1 MHADC
6 RGLLR
11 LLAGFVLLS
20 LLPLAVLAYTGID
33 ASERAV
39 RREVET
45 HLVSAA
51 RLTATLVER
60 EAEGLLRLV
69 DAHARRPALVAGF
82 GGGDPAQ
89 FDRSVIEPRL
99 EQLVAAQ
106 PGISGAFVTDISGRA
121 TNVVPPTP
129 EIVGRDFSRR
139 DWYRGLEATGGPYM
153 SEAYQ
158 AAIAGNPVV
167 VAAAA
172 YVRTTPNTLDDG
184 GDAVGILVLFYDL
197 DAIGEL
203 ARTVSPLAGVEV
215 TVTDQQG
222 TVLAAPG
229 PPAPALIS
237 KRHDPV
243 VAAALQG
250 RSGVSDVASP
260 GGGEVVAFA
269 PVANTGWTVSASIDE
284 REAFAGM
291 ARTRSRVL
299 TVTALLGLVLMG
311 GLVQLVRVQRR
322 RAAAEATLRATDART
337 RAILTGARDGFFSI
351 DPDRRITDWN
361 PRAAE
366 LFGWTPEEALGSA
379 LGARILPAG
388 SGGGDEVAL
397 GTFLAG
403 GDGEVTG
410 RSLEV
415 TVVTRSG
422 EEVPVEISLF
432 SSPSGDGYWHGF
444 VRDLRE
450 RTRAQ
455 QALAQLAAIVE
466 FSDDAVIGT
475 TLDGLIHTWNRGAES
490 LYGYSAEEA
499 VGQPVSMLVPPGA
512 DDELA
517 DVVARFHRG
526 ETVGQYETR
535 RLRADGTTVEVSVTD
550 SPVRDATGTIVGISR
565 ISRDVTARKQT
576 EVALQAA
583 RDEAMEASRQKSEFL
598 ANMSHEIRTPING
611 VLGMTSLL
619 LDTDLDAEQRDY
631 AETAKRSGEALLR
644 VINDILDFSTVEAGR
659 LEFQHVDFDLR
670 KVVEDATLELAEAAE
685 EKRIELACLVPPDL
699 STQVRGDPGRLR
711 QVLTNLL
718 SNALKFTA
726 GGGEVVVTVGVAQDG
741 AVDADDD
748 VLMAFE
754 VRDTGMGIAPEY
766 LDRLFDSFSQG
777 DASTTRPFGGT
788 GLGLAISRRL
798 VELMDGSISVDS
810 EVGRGSTFR
819 FTARFAKVA
828 EGQAEPRRQPRLDLV
843 GLRVLVVDDHATNRM
858 ILTQMLHAWSMRA
871 TEACGGGE
879 ALALLR
885 AAADRGAPY
894 DLVILDRN
902 MPEIDGL
909 EVARRVREDPALL
922 GITRIVMLSSSP
934 GRAEAKRAGELGID
948 GYLAKPVRQSQFY
961 DCVATVMGDATPTRH
976 MVTANRS
983 GPAPGTRLLLVED
996 NPVNCKVAVRSLEK
1010 MGYQVDVAANGAEA
1024 LPAAFRGDYAAILM
1038 DCQMPVMDGYEATA
1052 TIRRGE
1058 QTRGRHTPIIA
1069 MTASAMEGDRERC
1082 LAAGMDDYLAK
1093 PLRSEALAAV
1103 LARWLGAAP
1112 GEEAEVTAPA
1122 PRAAELDSEILSHLV
1137 GMDESADFG
1146 LLEEV
1151 VDLLSRDTPP
1161 RLAQMRQ
1168 AVATGDA
1175 PALRQ
1180 AAHALKGSAATVG
1193 ATAMAA
1199 MSARLEDLGRTGEL
1213 DGAGALLDEL
1223 SEEVPLVIEALR
1235 AAGRR
1240 G

>member
-1 MHADC
+1 MHAHR

-11 LLAGFVLLS
+11 LVAGFVLLS
-20 LLPLAVLAYTGID
+20 LLPLAVLTYTSID
-33 ASERAV
+33 VSQQAV

-51 RLTATLVER
+51 RLTSTLVER
-60 EAEGLLRLV
+60 EAEGLARLV
-69 DAHARRPALVAGF
+69 DAHARRPAFVAGF
-82 GGGDPAQ
+82 GGGDPAR
-89 FDRSVIEPRL
+89 FDGSVIEPRL

-106 PGISGAFVTDISGRA
+106 PGISGALVTDVSGRA

-129 EIVGRDFSRR
+129 HIVGRGFSHR
-139 DWYRGLEATGGPYM
+139 DWYRGLAATGLPYV
-153 SEAYQ
+153 SEAYE

-172 YVRTTPNTLDDG
+172 YVRTVPSTATEDG
-184 GDAVGILVLFYDL
+184 EAVGILVLFYEL
-197 DAIGEL
+197 DAFRQLG
-203 ARTVSPLAGVEV
+203 RTVSPLAGVEV
-215 TVTDQQG
+215 TITDQRG

-229 PPAPALIS
+229 PPPSALVS
-237 KRHDPV
+237 ERDDPV

-250 RSGVSDVASP
+250 QSGVTEVAAP
-260 GGGEVVAFA
+260 AGTELVAFV
-269 PVANTGWTVSASIDE
+269 PVPHTGWTVSASIDQG
-284 REAFAGM
+284 EAFAGM

-299 TVTALLGLVLMG
+299 TIAGLLGLVLMG

-322 RAAAEATLRATDART
+322 RWAAEATLRHSDART
-337 RAILTGARDGFFSI
+337 RAILHGARDGFFSV

-366 LFGWTPEEALGSA
+366 LFGWTSEEALGA
-379 LGARILPAG
+379 PLGTRILPAG
-388 SGGGDEVAL
+388 MGGDDEVAL
-397 GTFLAG
+397 ARFLVG
-403 GDGEVTG
+403 RDGEVTE

-422 EEVPVEISLF
+422 DEVPVEVSLF

-490 LYGYSAEEA
+490 LYGYRAEEA
-499 VGQPVSMLVPPGA
+499 VGQPVSMLVPPGVA
-512 DDELA
+512 DELP
-517 DVVARFHRG
+517 DVVARFYQG
-526 ETVGQYETR
+526 EAVGQYETR
-535 RLRADGTTVEVSVTD
+535 RLRADGTTVEVSITD
-550 SPVRDATGTIVGISR
+550 SPVRDANGTIVGVSK
-565 ISRDVTARKQT
+565 ISRDVSAGKQT
-576 EVALQAA
+576 ETALQVA

-619 LDTDLDAEQRDY
+619 LDTDLDPEQRDY
-631 AETAKRSGEALLR
+631 AQTAKRSGEALLR
-644 VINDILDFSTVEAGR
+644 VINDILDFSKVEAGR
-659 LEFQHVDFDLR
+659 LELEHVDFDLR
-670 KVVEDATLELAEAAE
+670 EVVEDATRDLADAAA

-699 STQVRGDPGRLR
+699 SPRLRGDPIRLR

-718 SNALKFTA
+718 SNAVKFTV
-726 GGGEVVVTVGVAQDG
+726 GGGEVVVTVGVAQD
-741 AVDADDD
+741 APLDAPQD

-766 LDRLFDSFSQG
+766 LERLFESFSQG
-777 DASTTRPFGGT
+777 DPSTTRRSGGT

-810 EVGRGSTFR
+810 APGRGSTFR
-819 FTARFAKVA
+819 FTARFEKVD
-828 EGQAEPRRQPRLDLV
+828 EGRAEPRRV
-843 GLRVLVVDDHATNRM
+843 
-858 ILTQMLHAWSMRA
+858 
-871 TEACGGGE
+871 
-879 ALALLR
+879 
-885 AAADRGAPY
+885 APAQ
-894 DLVILDRN
+894 V
-902 MPEIDGL
+902 
-909 EVARRVREDPALL
+909 
-922 GITRIVMLSSSP
+922 S
-934 GRAEAKRAGELGID
+934 GR
-948 GYLAKPVRQSQFY
+948 
-961 DCVATVMGDATPTRH
+961 
-976 MVTANRS
+976 
-983 GPAPGTRLLLVED
+983 RLLLVED
-996 NPVNCKVAVRSLEK
+996 NPVNRKVAVRSLEK
-1010 MGYQVDVAANGAEA
+1010 MGYQVDVAENGAEA
-1024 LPAAFRGDYAAILM
+1024 LPAALRDDYAAILM

-1052 TIRRGE
+1052 AIRRGE
-1058 QTRGRHTPIIA
+1058 QTRARHTPIIA
-1069 MTASAMEGDRERC
+1069 LTASAMEGDRERC

-1093 PLRSEALAAV
+1093 PLRIEVLAAV
-1103 LARWLGAAP
+1103 LARWLGPAP
-1112 GEEAEVTAPA
+1112 GEEPEVTPA
-1122 PRAAELDSEILSHLV
+1122 PRAAGLDSEILSHLI
-1137 GMDESADFG
+1137 GMDEAADFG

-1168 AVATGDA
+1168 AVAAGDA

-1199 MSARLEDLGRTGEL
+1199 ISAQLEELGRTGQM

-1223 SEEVPLVIEALR
+1223 SDEVPLVIAALR
-1235 AAGRR
+1235 ATGQR